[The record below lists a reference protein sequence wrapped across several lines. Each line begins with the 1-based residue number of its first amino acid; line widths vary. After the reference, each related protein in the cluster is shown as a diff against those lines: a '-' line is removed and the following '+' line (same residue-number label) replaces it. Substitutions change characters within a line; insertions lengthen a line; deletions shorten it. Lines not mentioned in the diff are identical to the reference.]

1 MDSFPLPFEFSFSA
15 PPEAAASSSA
25 HDSAAAIFST
35 DGLRAKTFFP
45 LAKLSV
51 SDVLAKRGWQN
62 VYSSADDWEGDVLY
76 RLGGQGVAE
85 SVIIPTADGRR
96 LRAIYARRAYDEV
109 LTRHQLDV
117 LKHKGLGGEFLPKE
131 AAALVFHAKYA
142 PHVTKIGI
150 TPLSPH

>member
-1 MDSFPLPFEFSFSA
+1 M
-15 PPEAAASSSA
+15 
-25 HDSAAAIFST
+25 
-35 DGLRAKTFFP
+35 
-45 LAKLSV
+45 
-51 SDVLAKRGWQN
+51 
-62 VYSSADDWEGDVLY
+62 
-76 RLGGQGVAE
+76 AE

-142 PHVTKIGI
+142 PHVTRIGI
-150 TPLSPH
+150 TPLSPQLPEPPKIDHFRIRIPKWPDVTITHYLLYFSHVLEVPRPPKYGYFDTLNQP